1 MLPMVRLRA
10 LCEEAGFRSVKT
22 YIQSGN
28 VVFESKLAEAKVKAT
43 LEKVLAKE
51 LGKPFGALV
60 RTCEELEAVAEENPF
75 PKAAPNRVLVVFL
88 DEPPP
93 KNALAGIV
101 APGGEQLKLGRR
113 EIYVHYPDGMGQS
126 KLKLPQT
133 KTGTGRNLNTVRKLA
148 TMARELA
155 DGSK

>member
-93 KNALAGIV
+93 KMLSPASSLRAAN
-101 APGGEQLKLGRR
+101 
-113 EIYVHYPDGMGQS
+113 
-126 KLKLPQT
+126 
-133 KTGTGRNLNTVRKLA
+133 N
-148 TMARELA
+148 
-155 DGSK
+155 